1 MRSFIY
7 LRKLFCQKRNKFY
20 ENILIELRVRN
31 GCKSSQKKAL
41 ERASGTSAGDET
53 LLEVLQ
59 RTNVGRIGKIEETSE
74 GVCDRLLDMGELNT
88 ENSRRITQLEIGS
101 HKVQAKGGIER
112 QQGSSFLFS

>member
-1 MRSFIY
+1 MDVKAAKRKPWKEQVGRVQEMKHY
-7 LRKLFCQKRNKFY
+7 LKFFK
-20 ENILIELRVRN
+20 EP
-31 GCKSSQKKAL
+31 
-41 ERASGTSAGDET
+41 
-53 LLEVLQ
+53 
-59 RTNVGRIGKIEETSE
+59 NVGRMGKIEETSE